1 MSKAPKYNGKK
12 CAFDGGDRTF
22 VLRGNEATE
31 TECISKCAG
40 DSDCVA
46 FSGIWNSWCIGCKSE
61 LDEAHKGAL
70 AFIKDGN

>member
-1 MSKAPKYNGKK
+1 MSKAPKYNGKM
-12 CAFDGGDRTF
+12 CAMSGGDRIF
-22 VLRGNEATE
+22 VLQGNKATE
-31 TECISKCAG
+31 KECTSKCVA

-61 LDEAHKGAL
+61 LDEAHEGAL

>member
-12 CAFDGGDRTF
+12 CAFGGDRTF
-22 VLRGNEATE
+22 KLGGNKATK
-31 TECISKCAG
+31 TECTRKCAG
-40 DSDCVA
+40 DSACVA

-61 LDEAHKGAL
+61 LDDAHEGAL